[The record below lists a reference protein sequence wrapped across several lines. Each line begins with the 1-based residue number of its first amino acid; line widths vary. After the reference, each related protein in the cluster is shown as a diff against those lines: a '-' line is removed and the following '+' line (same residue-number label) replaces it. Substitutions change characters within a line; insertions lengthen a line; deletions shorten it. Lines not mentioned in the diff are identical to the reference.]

1 MFFRLWKVL
10 QGSQAKLQNTET
22 FLIQFNEQGSRQ
34 AGECQWKT
42 IYVMEQKQ
50 AQEAGDVVMK
60 KVGTCIHWIV
70 VKMHQRRNYFLDMEA
85 IKTFNLQEMIIQ

>member
-22 FLIQFNEQGSRQ
+22 FLIQFNEQGSTQ

-60 KVGTCIHWIV
+60 KS
-70 VKMHQRRNYFLDMEA
+70 RDLYSLDCGENA
-85 IKTFNLQEMIIQ
+85 SKKKLLS